1 MYACAKNLENKKVVN
16 VTVENLSK
24 SESSSL
30 KKGDIV
36 YYSRIMPSLGIFD
49 VYDLKVR
56 TVADTYFV
64 GIEKRDK
71 KAFLLPYSAIGEYVF
86 VDRKDAVDKATIA
99 EENNKK
105 IVSTETYYE
114 EY

>member
-1 MYACAKNLENKKVVN
+1 MN
-16 VTVENLSK
+16 VTVGNLSK
-24 SESSSL
+24 SNGIQL
-30 KKGDIV
+30 TKGDII
-36 YYSRIMPSLGIFD
+36 YYARIMPNLGIFD
-49 VYDLKVR
+49 VYELKIR

-64 GIEKRDK
+64 GTDKRDK

>member
-1 MYACAKNLENKKVVN
+1 MSNQ
-16 VTVENLSK
+16 
-24 SESSSL
+24 L

-36 YYSRIMPSLGIFD
+36 YYSRIMPTLGIFD
-49 VYDLKVR
+49 VYALIVR

-71 KAFLLPYSAIGEYVF
+71 KVFLFSYSAIGDIVF
-86 VDRKDAVDKATIA
+86 SHRKEAVDKAMIA
-99 EENNKK
+99 EENAPK
-105 IVSTETYYE
+105 VSKETYYE